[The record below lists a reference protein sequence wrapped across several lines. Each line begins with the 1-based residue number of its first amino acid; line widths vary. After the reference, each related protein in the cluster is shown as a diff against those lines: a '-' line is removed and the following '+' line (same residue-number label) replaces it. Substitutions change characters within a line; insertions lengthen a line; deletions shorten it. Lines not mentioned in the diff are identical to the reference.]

1 MLKKSRVMENVSELL
16 ERIAYNASGH
26 NFVLAILARKT
37 GPVALPQTEQH
48 ERAGP
53 GRRTRRN

>member
-37 GPVALPQTEQH
+37 GPVASPQTEQH
-48 ERAGP
+48 ERAGT
-53 GRRTRRN
+53 GRRTRHN